1 MAEQGYNLKY
11 TGAQIDTCLDKAN
24 GIPAGGSTGQV
35 LTKKSGT
42 NYDFQWTTPSGGGGT
57 GGGGTTAS
65 DDVLIGTIT
74 SGKCSL
80 SGSEIQAAVNA
91 NKKVFLHDVTNDY
104 WFHLVEYTSS
114 RFFFEGPSTNL
125 STFGTGSGTR
135 SVTLQRRSYA
145 TNASANT
152 SISNINITYYTVPAG
167 GSKGQ
172 ILAKSGSGD
181 GATTWI
187 DPPSG
192 ATVSQDDNDAGGQTL
207 TITSG

>member
-1 MAEQGYNLKY
+1 MADQGYNLKY
-11 TGAQIDTCLDKAN
+11 TGAEIDACLDKAN

-35 LTKKSGT
+35 LTKKSDT
-42 NYDFQWTTPSGGGGT
+42 NYDFQWVTPSGGGGT
-57 GGGGTTAS
+57 TVS

-74 SGKCSL
+74 AGKCSL
-80 SGSEIQAAVNA
+80 SGSEIQTAVNA

-104 WFHLVEYTSS
+104 WFHLVNYTSS

-125 STFGTGSGTR
+125 SSFGTGSGTR
-135 SVTLQRRSYA
+135 TITLQRRSYETDA
-145 TNASANT
+145 VANA
-152 SISNINITYYTVPAG
+152 SISNVSITYYTVPAG

>member
-1 MAEQGYNLKY
+1 MADQGYNLKY
-11 TGAQIDTCLDKAN
+11 TGAEIDACLDKAN

-35 LTKKSGT
+35 LTKKSDT
-42 NYDFQWTTPSGGGGT
+42 NYDFKWVTPSGGGGT
-57 GGGGTTAS
+57 TVS

-74 SGKCSL
+74 DGKCSL
-80 SGSEIQAAVNA
+80 SGSEIQTAVNA

-104 WFHLVEYTSS
+104 WFHLANYTSS
-114 RFFFEGPSTNL
+114 RFFFEGPSTNI
-125 STFGTGSGTR
+125 SSFGTGSGTR
-135 SVTLQRRSYA
+135 TITLQRRSYA
-145 TNASANT
+145 TDAVVNA
-152 SISNINITYYTVPAG
+152 SISNVSITYYTVPAG